1 MPLPSIMSDPITRL
15 GVLGPVAVIL
25 VACATATTN
34 APSSQDRASLRVRD
48 APDAIADALRSH
60 SLVLLSE
67 HHWSVAV
74 HEQLRR
80 IVTSPKLDGLVQDI
94 VVEFGNPL
102 YQSLIDRYVH
112 GESVPID
119 SVRLAWRNT
128 TQLLAWD
135 SPLYERFYETVRTV
149 NATRPHERR
158 LRIVAGDPPID
169 WSRTNRAEDIPRSF
183 GFRDIETIGIIERE
197 VLAKGRR
204 ALVIIGEEH
213 VLRSTGPMPDGR
225 AKPLERMSL
234 GEALDAR
241 HPGVG
246 FLVATVAGD
255 ASPLARTIRTWPN
268 GSMASIAETEIGLAD
283 ASIRERGSALQ
294 KVEPAGPGKPRL
306 QDLFDAVLY
315 AGPVTQVL
323 EPPPVVYRA
332 DPEYEQEIR
341 RRIKILE
348 RFYGV
353 DIWTEDLDRLL
364 RTPQ

>member
-1 MPLPSIMSDPITRL
+1 MNHRVRTL
-15 GVLGPVAVIL
+15 VLRGPVAIVL
-25 VACATATTN
+25 AACATGAPN
-34 APSSQDRASLRVRD
+34 ASPSQDDTSLRVRD

-60 SLVLLSE
+60 ALVLISE
-67 HHWSVAV
+67 HHWSVPV

-80 IVTSPKLDGLVQDI
+80 IVTSPTLDGLVQDI

-102 YQSLIDRYVH
+102 YQSLVDRYIA

-135 SPLYERFYETVRTV
+135 SPLYERFYETVRALNT
-149 NATRPHERR
+149 TRPRDRR

-169 WSRTNRAEDIPRSF
+169 WSRTNRTEDIPRSY

-213 VLRSTGPMPDGR
+213 VLRSTGLTPDGR

-234 GEALDAR
+234 GEALHAR
-241 HPGVG
+241 HPGVA
-246 FLVATVAGD
+246 FLVATVNGQ
-255 ASPLARTIRTWPN
+255 ASPLARAVRTWPN
-268 GSMASIAETEIGLAD
+268 GSLASIAGTAIGLAD
-283 ASIRERGSALQ
+283 ASIRDRGTAVQ
-294 KVEPAGPGKPRL
+294 TVEPAAPGKTRL
-306 QDLFDAVLY
+306 QDVFDAVLY
-315 AGPVTQVL
+315 AGPVTQAL
-323 EPPPVVYRA
+323 EPPAVTYRA
-332 DPEYEQEIR
+332 EPEYEQEIR
-341 RRIKILE
+341 RRIEILA

-353 DIWTEDLDRLL
+353 DIWTEDLDRL
-364 RTPQ
+364 RRAPQ